1 MYFKIIRKILE
12 MRVPSYAQDNNLSE
26 EQVLLEIRQKIDH
39 TSGEYWSQNP
49 QIDYADPLCRLGYL
63 YRQAAANATVFERAL
78 NNSNL
83 LANFHDAG
91 KQDLNVCAV
100 GGGPGTELLGLAK
113 HLLYKKDYL
122 PRKIDFTVSDVV
134 PYWAETWQ
142 DLADA
147 VDAEFQAS
155 LTGSAAPVV
164 SSNFLPIDA
173 LNGDSYKNYA
183 FMFKRADVV
192 VFNYLFSE
200 NKNHFEAANEA
211 LEYIVGHMN
220 PNCRFVVIDRLEQ
233 NSTFKDDVVQLFT
246 GVFQLDIITNEM
258 GGVLDHDEQTS
269 DLGETLT
276 QALGHPRLTFRIG
289 SMNLPTVFWFV
300 VP

>member
-1 MYFKIIRKILE
+1 MYLKIIRKILE
-12 MRVPSYAQDNNLSE
+12 TRVLSYAQDNNLSE
-26 EQVLLEIRQKIDH
+26 EQVLLEIRQKMDH
-39 TSGEYWSQNP
+39 TSREYWSQNP
-49 QIDYADPLCRLGYL
+49 QIDYGDPLCRLGYL
-63 YRQAAANATVFERAL
+63 YRHAAANATAFERAL

-83 LANFHDAG
+83 LANFSDAG

-113 HLLYKKDYL
+113 HLIDKKDYL
-122 PRKIDFTVSDVV
+122 PRKVDFTVLDLIPS
-134 PYWAETWQ
+134 WAETWQ
-142 DLADA
+142 DLEDA
-147 VDAEFQAS
+147 VDAQFQAS
-155 LTGSAAPVV
+155 LTGLAAPVV
-164 SSNFLPIDA
+164 SPKFLPFDA
-173 LNGDSYKNYA
+173 LKRDSYKDYA

-200 NKNHFEAANEA
+200 NKNQLEAANEA
-211 LEYIVGHMN
+211 LEYIVGHTN

-246 GVFQLDIITNEM
+246 GVFQLDIITNEI

-269 DLGETLT
+269 DLGETLI
-276 QALGHPRLTFRIG
+276 QALGYPRLTFRIG